1 MFAFA
6 VRSVLWPLVALLRLA
21 LLPVAFVLVAA
32 AFGAYLSDDV
42 LGCVVCGVL
51 SGVCVEAR
59 KALYCVI

>member
-1 MFAFA
+1 MFGFA

-21 LLPVAFVLVAA
+21 LLPVAFVLGAA
-32 AFGAYLSDDV
+32 AFGAYLSEDI

-59 KALYCVI
+59 KSLHCVI